1 MNHEEIESVNRSI
14 TNMESALI
22 RNLPTK
28 NSSGP
33 DGFSG
38 EFLHLA
44 RKPQSNN
51 PDEDRCKILSNTL
64 AN

>member
-1 MNHEEIESVNRSI
+1 MNHEEIESENRSI
-14 TNMESALI
+14 TDMESALI

-38 EFLHLA
+38 DFLQTFN
-44 RKPQSNN
+44 KKTTVQ
-51 PDEDRCKILSNTL
+51 
-64 AN
+64 